1 MGAIEQFPRTK
12 IKLEALMH
20 VSGNRPGF
28 SKVRQSCV
36 SLVINYRRN
45 LVNNE
50 GRNSYKKLMNE
61 WK

>member
-1 MGAIEQFPRTK
+1 
-12 IKLEALMH
+12 MH

-36 SLVINYRRN
+36 SLGINYHGN
-45 LVNNE
+45 LVNNGE
-50 GRNSYKKLMNE
+50 ANNYKKLMNE